1 VNVENVDVN
10 SKLLKFRLKCHKL
23 LHIKMRMDNNKIKK
37 IFKYPALQN
46 GIRIQLIINILYKNQ
61 MFKKISNKVKI
72 IIWIFRVNKI

>member
-1 VNVENVDVN
+1 
-10 SKLLKFRLKCHKL
+10 
-23 LHIKMRMDNNKIKK
+23 MRMDNNKIKK